1 MNLKVGFHTL
11 KFWMMLF
18 GKTICVRFQPLLLRV
33 VCHPLSS
40 ISQQLKNFKC
50 NYLLTEPSTKACSL
64 TEALCNQSEYLSA
77 AMSFLYFLSF
87 CENVVVV
94 VRFFLPQ

>member
-1 MNLKVGFHTL
+1 MNLKVAFHIL

-18 GKTICVRFQPLLLRV
+18 GETIRVRFQPLLLRV

-50 NYLLTEPSTKACSL
+50 NYLLTEPSTKPCVISQ
-64 TEALCNQSEYLSA
+64 NI
-77 AMSFLYFLSF
+77 
-87 CENVVVV
+87 
-94 VRFFLPQ
+94 